1 MYRVPVTPKAVAAIV
16 FFLELDHFLTQP
28 LRLAIKVGGLVYR
41 TLCKLSY
48 RLKFVLIGQNRTTNQ
63 RSGMI
68 LEVQIQFFDQNN
80 NCVFIVLKAKT
91 GKKLR
96 TKIG

>member
-1 MYRVPVTPKAVAAIV
+1 
-16 FFLELDHFLTQP
+16 
-28 LRLAIKVGGLVYR
+28 
-41 TLCKLSY
+41 
-48 RLKFVLIGQNRTTNQ
+48 
-63 RSGMI
+63 MI

-96 TKIG
+96 TKIGWLPKKDIFEF

>member
-1 MYRVPVTPKAVAAIV
+1 M
-16 FFLELDHFLTQP
+16 
-28 LRLAIKVGGLVYR
+28 YR

-96 TKIG
+96 TKIGWLPKRTFLSFEIKNVKKHFSSYFSFVLAL